1 MGHFSEGEG
10 EQHNLPFLSQPLC
23 WLPPSAATMGSSLLF
38 CLPSVAFLAIFEVL
52 PLIFFES
59 HHLFV
64 HPFLHAVT
72 CSLILFHS
80 GTRFSKPYFDM
91 RWVFLLLL
99 FLVGVSITLNTVTFR
114 HG

>member
-1 MGHFSEGEG
+1 
-10 EQHNLPFLSQPLC
+10 
-23 WLPPSAATMGSSLLF
+23 MGSSLLF

-59 HHLFV
+59 HHL
-64 HPFLHAVT
+64 
-72 CSLILFHS
+72 LFIRFFTLS
-80 GTRFSKPYFDM
+80 PVVWTRFSKPYFDM

>member
-91 RWVFLLLL
+91 RWGFFVVVVPCGSQYYLEYCDF
-99 FLVGVSITLNTVTFR
+99 
-114 HG
+114 